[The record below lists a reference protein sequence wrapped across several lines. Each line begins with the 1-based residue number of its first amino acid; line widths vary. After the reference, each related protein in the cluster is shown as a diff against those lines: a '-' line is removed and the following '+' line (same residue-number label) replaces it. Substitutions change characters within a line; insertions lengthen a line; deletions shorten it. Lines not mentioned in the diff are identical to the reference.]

1 MAPSCGTLCQLQLQL
16 QLQQQN
22 IFPLWNEYGI
32 INIISSNMYYATC
45 NLWLLK
51 ILTFKKAN
59 IYKSRIVSVCVNV
72 DFFSSALTQRGEGQA
87 N

>member
-1 MAPSCGTLCQLQLQL
+1 MGLLILL
-16 QLQQQN
+16 VV
-22 IFPLWNEYGI
+22 IFTILLYN
-32 INIISSNMYYATC
+32 S
-45 NLWLLK
+45 WLLK
-51 ILTFKKAN
+51 RLTFKKAN

>member
-1 MAPSCGTLCQLQLQL
+1 M
-16 QLQQQN
+16 
-22 IFPLWNEYGI
+22 FPLWNEYGI
-32 INIISSNMYYATC
+32 INIICSNIYYATC

-72 DFFSSALTQRGEGQA
+72 DFSSALTQRGEGQA